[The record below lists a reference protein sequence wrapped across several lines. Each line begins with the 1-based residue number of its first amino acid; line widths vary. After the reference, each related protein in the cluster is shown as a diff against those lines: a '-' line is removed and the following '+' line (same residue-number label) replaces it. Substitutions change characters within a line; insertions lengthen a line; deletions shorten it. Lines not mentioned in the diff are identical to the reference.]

1 MVNPEDMYGMQNQMD
16 STELNQSKNGSI
28 RNRKVEPPLDSLDE
42 ALNSV

>member
-1 MVNPEDMYGMQNQMD
+1 MVNPGDGIQSQME

-28 RNRKVEPPLDSLDE
+28 RNRNIEPPLDSLDE